1 MTCRYITYSRIT
13 QINKPVITEYC
24 LLNLSSC
31 AVFVDMYKRLINLF
45 YEQENADAYYIHFWD
60 GSLIA
65 QIHLVL
71 CTNQVPGTYPVQG
84 SERL

>member
-1 MTCRYITYSRIT
+1 M
-13 QINKPVITEYC
+13 YC

-31 AVFVDMYKRLINLF
+31 AVFVDMYKLLGINVIDLF

>member
-1 MTCRYITYSRIT
+1 M
-13 QINKPVITEYC
+13 YC

-31 AVFVDMYKRLINLF
+31 AVFVDMYKLLGINVINLF
-45 YEQENADAYYIHFWD
+45 YEQENADAYYIHFCD

-71 CTNQVPGTYPVQG
+71 CTNQMHTSARNIPGTCT
-84 SERL
+84 RK